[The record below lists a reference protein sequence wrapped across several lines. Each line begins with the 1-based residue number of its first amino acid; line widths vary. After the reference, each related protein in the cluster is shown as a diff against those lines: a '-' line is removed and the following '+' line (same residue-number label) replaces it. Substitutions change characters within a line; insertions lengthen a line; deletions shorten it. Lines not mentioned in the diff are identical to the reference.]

1 MIFFTFIAK
10 SVIAA
15 FYAKGKPKEGGEKEN
30 RSKSRHFSPF
40 L

>member
-15 FYAKGKPKEGGEKEN
+15 FYAKGKPKGRG
-30 RSKSRHFSPF
+30 SKHES
-40 L
+40 LADT